1 MLALG
6 PLLLRILYSEQF
18 VMAFDI
24 LRWQVLGTFL
34 RVITW
39 PLGFLLLAKAKG
51 RLYLWTELATNLF
64 YLGMVGLGIKYL
76 DLTGL
81 GMAFLAMYLFH
92 LGLMNLLA
100 RRLSRL
106 HWSGRNLR
114 LAGVTL
120 MAVLAGFIVSFSTSA
135 TVALGLGLV
144 LALAIGAY
152 CLKSLFEIVGR
163 ATVVAYLQ
171 RIRQGLGCGRV

>member
-1 MLALG
+1 
-6 PLLLRILYSEQF
+6 
-18 VMAFDI
+18 
-24 LRWQVLGTFL
+24 
-34 RVITW
+34 
-39 PLGFLLLAKAKG
+39 
-51 RLYLWTELATNLF
+51 LWTELATNLF

-100 RRLSRL
+100 RRLFRL

-120 MAVLAGFIVSFSTSA
+120 MAVLAAFIVSFSTSA